1 MKNKMEQ
8 LRSLSKQE
16 LELGLLEV
24 SRDIFKTR
32 NEKSQNKKLDKPHQI
47 VEMKK
52 KRARILTLL
61 NQMRTTV

>member
-1 MKNKMEQ
+1 MKKQIEE

-16 LELGLLEV
+16 LNVSLLDI

-32 NEKSQNKKLDKPHQI
+32 NEKNQNKKLDKPHQLI
-47 VEMKK
+47 EMKK

-61 NQMRTTV
+61 NQMRDV

>member
-1 MKNKMEQ
+1 MNKQIEQ
-8 LRSLSKQE
+8 LRSLSEQE
-16 LELGLLEV
+16 LELSLLEV
-24 SRDIFKTR
+24 SKDIFRTR
-32 NEKSQNKKLDKPHQI
+32 NEKSQNKKLDKPHQL